1 MDHQE
6 KPGVQFSPA
15 REQID
20 RKWPRADVKS
30 RKIDLLGEGNSS
42 RMAGLTRRGP
52 EIAMEPAKVDGG
64 ETGGRMGTCWGGEVS
79 KRVCLAPF

>member
-20 RKWPRADVKS
+20 RKWPRAKVQ
-30 RKIDLLGEGNSS
+30 KIDLLSEGNRT
-42 RMAGLTRRGP
+42 RMAGHTRRGP
-52 EIAMEPAKVDGG
+52 EIATEPAKVDGG
-64 ETGGRMGTCWGGEVS
+64 ETGGRMGTCWGGDVS
-79 KRVCLAPF
+79 S

>member
-1 MDHQE
+1 MDPQE

-20 RKWPRADVKS
+20 RKWPRAEVKS
-30 RKIDLLGEGNSS
+30 RKIDLLSEGNST
-42 RMAGLTRRGP
+42 RMAGLTGRGP
-52 EIAMEPAKVDGG
+52 EIATEPAKVDGG

-79 KRVCLAPF
+79 KRV